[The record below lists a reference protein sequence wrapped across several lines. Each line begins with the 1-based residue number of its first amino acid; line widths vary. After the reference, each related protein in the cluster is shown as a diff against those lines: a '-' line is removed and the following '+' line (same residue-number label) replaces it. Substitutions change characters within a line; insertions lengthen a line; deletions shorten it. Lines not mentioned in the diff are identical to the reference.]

1 MSYDSSITDSFRQ
14 VGVYVGRVLKG
25 EKPSDLPILEPTKFE
40 FILNLKTARALGL
53 DIPLKLHAFA
63 DEVIE

>member
-1 MSYDSSITDSFRQ
+1 MSYGTSRTDSYRQ

-25 EKPSDLPILEPTKFE
+25 DKPAAIPVMQSVKIELAI
-40 FILNLKTARALGL
+40 NLKTARALGL
-53 DIPLKLHAFA
+53 IVPLTLQVAA